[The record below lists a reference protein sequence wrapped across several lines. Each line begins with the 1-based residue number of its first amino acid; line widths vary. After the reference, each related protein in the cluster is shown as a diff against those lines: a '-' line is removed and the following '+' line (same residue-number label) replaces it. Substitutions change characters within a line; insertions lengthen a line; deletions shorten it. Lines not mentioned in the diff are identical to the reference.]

1 MLQTLARR
9 GHKYRQYKLRVIVRV
24 VAKIVLLRHAHST
37 ANSSGILAGQVPGIS
52 LSKDGLRQAED
63 LIQRI
68 GRSKFDSIRV
78 SPMQRCEET
87 INPWISSRF
96 SRGLENYLIDD
107 GLIEMNYGTWSG
119 RKLSSLR
126 REPLWKLIQTTPSK
140 VKFPEGERF
149 TAMQKRAVASVHDA
163 VAAKKNGTH
172 LLVSHGDVIK
182 AIIAG
187 LINLKLDNFQSLVID
202 PASISILD
210 VDSQGARLIMFNDSK
225 TSTEALL
232 AAKKTPKTLLGGGA
246 GSQRGKQK

>member
-1 MLQTLARR
+1 
-9 GHKYRQYKLRVIVRV
+9 

-37 ANSSGILAGQVPGIS
+37 ANNSGILAGQITGIS
-52 LSKDGLRQAED
+52 LSKDGMRQADNLVE
-63 LIQRI
+63 RI
-68 GRSKFDSIRV
+68 GKSTFDSIRV

-96 SRGLENYLIDD
+96 SRGLENYLLDD
-107 GLIEMNYGTWSG
+107 GLIEMNYGSWSG

-126 REPLWKLIQTTPSK
+126 REPLWKLIQATPSK

-149 TAMQKRAVASVHDA
+149 TAMQKRALASVQEA
-163 VAAKKNGTH
+163 VDSKKNGTH

-210 VDSQGARLIMFNDSK
+210 VDSQGARLTMFNDSK
-225 TSTEALL
+225 TPIEPLL
-232 AAKKTPKTLLGGGA
+232 KVAKAPKTLLGGGA
-246 GSQRGKQK
+246 GSQRGKKR

>member
-1 MLQTLARR
+1 
-9 GHKYRQYKLRVIVRV
+9 

-37 ANSSGILAGQVPGIS
+37 ANNSGILAGQIAGIS
-52 LSKDGLRQAED
+52 LSKDGVRQAEN
-63 LIQRI
+63 LVERI
-68 GRSKFDSIRV
+68 GKSSFDSIRV
-78 SPMQRCEET
+78 SPLQRCEET

-96 SRGLENYLIDD
+96 SRGLENYLLDD
-107 GLIEMNYGTWSG
+107 GLIEMNYGLWSG

-126 REPLWKLIQTTPSK
+126 REPLWKLIQATPSK

-149 TAMQKRAVASVHDA
+149 TAMQRRALTSVQEA
-163 VAAKKNGTH
+163 VSSKKNGTH

-210 VDSQGARLIMFNDSK
+210 VDSQGARLIMFND
-225 TSTEALL
+225 T
-232 AAKKTPKTLLGGGA
+232 KTPVEPLLKIAKAPQTLLGGGA
-246 GSQRGKQK
+246 GSLVGKKR

>member
-1 MLQTLARR
+1 
-9 GHKYRQYKLRVIVRV
+9 

-37 ANSSGILAGQVPGIS
+37 ANNSGILAGQIAGIS
-52 LSKDGLRQAED
+52 LSKDGVRQAEN
-63 LIQRI
+63 LVERI
-68 GRSKFDSIRV
+68 GKSSFDSIRV

-96 SRGLENYLIDD
+96 SRGVENYLLDD
-107 GLIEMNYGTWSG
+107 GLIEMNYGLWSG

-126 REPLWKLIQTTPSK
+126 REPLWKLIQATPSK

-149 TAMQKRAVASVHDA
+149 TAMQRRALTSVQEA
-163 VAAKKNGTH
+163 VSSKKNGTH

-210 VDSQGARLIMFNDSK
+210 VDSQGARLIMFNDTK
-225 TSTEALL
+225 TPVEPLL
-232 AAKKTPKTLLGGGA
+232 KIAKAPKTLLGGGA
-246 GSQRGKQK
+246 GSLVGKKR